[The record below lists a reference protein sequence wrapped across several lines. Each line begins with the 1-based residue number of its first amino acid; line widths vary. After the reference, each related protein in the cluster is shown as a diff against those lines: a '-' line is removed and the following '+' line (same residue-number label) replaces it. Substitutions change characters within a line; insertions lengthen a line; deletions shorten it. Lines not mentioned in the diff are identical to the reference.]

1 MTPVERAQLAM
12 MLEVTAS
19 PKPGNVDRCHDYE
32 GTRLEHFLASA
43 ILARPAL
50 ERAAGCG
57 GGLGEVLRE
66 AVRLTTT
73 HRGGNTHFGAFILL
87 VPLLRGGDI
96 PGAVE
101 AVRATT
107 VEDALEF
114 YRAFSLVKVRMLPGD
129 PLDVADPRAL
139 DTIRERGLTLL
150 GIMEHSLEH
159 DMVAREWVTGF
170 PLTRR
175 AADLLRRT
183 GCGRQGV
190 VETFLH
196 LLSTEIDTFIVK
208 EHGKAVA
215 GEVRRRA
222 GEVLAGKEEL
232 AAFDANCIA
241 RGINPGSTADILIAG
256 IYIALGEGWEWDC
269 PEKGKTR
276 SSLSTGA

>member
-50 ERAAGCG
+50 EKAAGG
-57 GGLGEVLRE
+57 EGGLGAVFRE
-66 AVRLTTT
+66 AVALAAA
-73 HRGGNTHFGAFILL
+73 HGGGNTHFGALILL
-87 VPLLRGGDI
+87 IPLLRGGDI
-96 PGAVE
+96 PGAIRSVQE
-101 AVRATT
+101 TT
-107 VEDALEF
+107 VDDAVEF
-114 YRAFSLVKVRMLPGD
+114 YRAFSLTKVRMLPGD

-139 DTIRERGLTLL
+139 DTIRERNLTLL
-150 GIMEHSLEH
+150 DIMEHSKEH

-175 AADLLRRT
+175 AADLLHAS
-183 GCGRQGV
+183 GCGPAGI
-190 VETFLH
+190 VEAFLR
-196 LLSTEIDTFIVK
+196 LLSSGIDTFIVK
-208 EHGKAVA
+208 EHGPLVA

-222 GEVLAGKEEL
+222 GEVLAGREDLE
-232 AAFDANCIA
+232 AFDAECIA
-241 RGINPGSTADILIAG
+241 RGINPGSTADIIIAG

-269 PEKGKTR
+269 SGK
-276 SSLSTGA
+276 A